1 MKLEN
6 KNMNI
11 PECSVSEVVEQLM
24 LLYGGALRAHI
35 PFGQMPAVF
44 LWGPPGVG
52 KSDAAQ
58 QFADVLS
65 AESGKRVV
73 VTDVRL
79 LLFSPVDL
87 RGVPVADAERK
98 FADWLR
104 PRVFDMDPSGE
115 VINLLFLDELSA
127 APQSVQAAAY
137 QITLDRRIG
146 EHALPENCIVI
157 AAGNRTTDQSVAY
170 KMPKAL
176 ANRMLHYNV
185 VSDFPSWKAWAQ
197 RAGIDSRIIGYLSFD
212 NSRLCVVPDS
222 SDLAYPSPR
231 SWSFVNSVLKAAVDR
246 PLDSAAVHMAISACV
261 GKDVAVEFQT
271 WCSVY
276 DYLPSMEDIR
286 RGVCTDYPKTQDA
299 LYALSAS
306 LTEAALS
313 GGDNLTRT
321 ELDNICAYASRFPPD
336 FALAFFRDLTRSERL
351 RLRLM
356 QCCSLQDWMARNKR
370 WL

>member
-1 MKLEN
+1 
-6 KNMNI
+6 MNI

-24 LLYGGALRAHI
+24 LLCGGALCAHI
-35 PFGQMPAVF
+35 PFRQMPAVF
-44 LWGPPGVG
+44 LWGPPGIG
-52 KSDAAQ
+52 KSDAAR
-58 QFADVLS
+58 QFAVRLS
-65 AESGKRVV
+65 AKSGKRVV

-104 PRVFDMDPSGE
+104 PRVFEMDPSE
-115 VINLLFLDELSA
+115 EIINLLFLDELSA

-137 QITLDRRIG
+137 QLTLDRRIG

-176 ANRMLHYNV
+176 ANRMMHYNV
-185 VSDFPSWKAWAQ
+185 VSDFQSWKAWAQ
-197 RAGIDSRIIGYLSFD
+197 RSGIDSRIIGYLSFD
-212 NSRLCVVPDS
+212 NSRLCAEPSS
-222 SDLAYPSPR
+222 SDLAYPTPR
-231 SWSFVNSVLKAAVDR
+231 SWSLVDRVLKAAGDL
-246 PLDSAAVHMAISACV
+246 PTDSAAMHMAISACV
-261 GKDVAVEFQT
+261 GKDVAIEFQT

-276 DYLPSMEDIR
+276 DYLPTVEDIR

-306 LTEAALS
+306 LTEAVLS
-313 GGDNLTRT
+313 DGDELSFT
-321 ELDNICAYASRFPPD
+321 ELDNICAYAARFPPD
-336 FALAFFRDLTRSERL
+336 FALAFFQDLNRYEAVK
-351 RLRLM
+351 LRLM
-356 QCCSLQDWMARNKR
+356 QCRSLQAWMARNKR